1 MPAPCLSGDR
11 AFHAHAACIRT
22 DPFSRHPPA
31 RLSFLSLSSIATWIG
46 LALASAAL
54 SAALHAASV
63 PAAILIG
70 PMVAAIGFGLAGS
83 TRRVAR
89 PWQLAAQGVVGC
101 LVASSISPA
110 ILAEIAKD
118 WHAML
123 LGAGITVVAS
133 AAIGLFIARFGSLP
147 GSTAAWGTAPGAA
160 SAMVLM
166 GQEYGADPRLVATMQ
181 YVRLITVVLVTSL
194 VSRMLMEGAPAPV
207 AAPEPSRLA
216 SLEGT
221 AICLLLAAVGTGIG
235 LKVRIPAGGLIVP
248 MALAAAINLS
258 GVAHVVTPPW
268 LLLVAYTAIGWAI
281 GLQFERGSLVRSIR
295 ALPQMIASALAIVV
309 LCGLGSIL
317 LMRLVGVSALTAF
330 LATTPGG
337 IDTVAIL
344 ALSGGADIPFVMS
357 LHVARLLLVIALG
370 APIARFIAR
379 RSRPD

>member
-1 MPAPCLSGDR
+1 MSVP
-11 AFHAHAACIRT
+11 
-22 DPFSRHPPA
+22 
-31 RLSFLSLSSIATWIG
+31 SLSSIATWIG

-54 SAALHAASV
+54 SAVLHAASV

-123 LGAGITVVAS
+123 LGAGITVFAS
-133 AAIGLFIARFGSLP
+133 AAIGLFIARFGTLP

-194 VSRMLMEGAPAPV
+194 VSRMLMEGAPVPV
-207 AAPEPSRLA
+207 AAPAPSRLA
-216 SLEGT
+216 SVEGT
-221 AICLLLAAVGTGIG
+221 AICLLLAVIGTLIG

-258 GVAHVVTPPW
+258 GFAHVVTPPW

-295 ALPQMIASALAIVV
+295 ALPTMIASALAIVV
-309 LCGLGSIL
+309 LCGLGAIL
-317 LMRLVGVSALTAF
+317 LMHLVGVSALTAF

-379 RSRPD
+379 RSQPD